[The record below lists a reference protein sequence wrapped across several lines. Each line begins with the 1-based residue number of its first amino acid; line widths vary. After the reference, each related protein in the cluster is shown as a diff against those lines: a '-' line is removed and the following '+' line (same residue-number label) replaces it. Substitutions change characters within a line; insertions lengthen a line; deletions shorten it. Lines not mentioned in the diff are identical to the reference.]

1 MIPRTNSSFYKLP
14 DKLKA
19 LYMTGMPLEYLDDRN
34 KEFQFKNEKNGPTK
48 VLSATQQDKCFK
60 QFLEAP
66 FGDQNF
72 IIFNSAPT
80 DQEALRCCTTLLKK
94 KHAEGFHD
102 FEFVH
107 PAEPIP
113 YTGTIKKLYVL
124 QGCHEKDPALSE
136 IPYQVRKWVR
146 TPLGASI
153 WLILTSKEPISW
165 TRESLGIVPD
175 YLFSLKTATQ
185 SVG

>member
-14 DKLKA
+14 EDLKA
-19 LYMTGMPLEYLDDRN
+19 LYMTGMPLDYLTDKS
-34 KEFQFKNEKNGPTK
+34 KEFQFKNEKNGAK
-48 VLSATQQDKCFK
+48 VLSATQQDKIFK
-60 QFLEAP
+60 QFLEVP

-72 IIFNSAPT
+72 IIFNSSPT
-80 DQEALRCCTTLLKK
+80 DQEALKCCTTLLKK

-107 PAEPIP
+107 PAESIP
-113 YTGTIKKLYVL
+113 YKGTIKKLYIL
-124 QGCHEKDPALSE
+124 QGCHEKDPTVGE
-136 IPYQVRKWVR
+136 ILYQVRKWVR

-153 WLILTSKEPISW
+153 WLILTSKDPLTW

-175 YLFSLKTATQ
+175 YLFSLRTATQ
-185 SVG
+185 AVG